1 MGSSIASSINDWG
14 FGFLGYLI
22 PFLFVLTIVV
32 FFHELGHF
40 LVARLYRIRVL
51 VFSLGFGPELFG
63 FNDRTGTRW
72 KISAI
77 PLGGYVKFFGD
88 DNAASV
94 PDQDALSQMSE
105 EERRQTFPAQPVA
118 ARAAVVVAGPLA
130 NFLLAIVIFAGIF
143 MLYGKQSTSAR
154 VDAVQPG
161 SAAEAAG
168 FVPGDLVLSIDGRRI
183 DSFADMQRIIS
194 TSAGQTLQVAV
205 DRGGRVVTLKA
216 TPALKEI
223 KDNFGNVHRIGV
235 LGITRSMAP
244 GDVRYE
250 KSGPITALRLGVEE
264 TWFVIERTLS
274 YIGGVIV
281 GREATDQLGGPIRI
295 AQVSGQVASAGFI
308 ALMHLAAVLSVS
320 IGLLNLFPVP
330 LLDGGHLLF
339 YGIEA
344 ARGKPLSE
352 RAQELGFRIGFAIV
366 VMLMIFATF
375 NDILH
380 LASS

>member
-1 MGSSIASSINDWG
+1 MGSSIASSINHWG
-14 FGFLGYLI
+14 FGFLGYII

-40 LVARLYRIRVL
+40 LVARLYRIKVL
-51 VFSLGFGPELFG
+51 VFSLGFGPELLG
-63 FNDRTGTRW
+63 YNDRTGTRW
-72 KISAI
+72 KLSAV

-88 DNAASV
+88 ENAASV
-94 PDQDALSQMSE
+94 PDQDALSQLTD
-105 EERRQTFPAQPVA
+105 EERRHAFPTQPVA

-130 NFLLAIVIFAGIF
+130 NFILAIVIFAGIF
-143 MLYGKQSTSAR
+143 MFYGKQSTSAR
-154 VDAVQPG
+154 VDSVQPG
-161 SAAEAAG
+161 SAAETAG
-168 FVPGDLVLSIDGRRI
+168 FVPGDLVLSIDGRRV
-183 DSFADMQRIIS
+183 DSFADMQRIVG
-194 TSAGQTLQVAV
+194 TSAGQTLQVEV
-205 DRGGRVVTLKA
+205 DRGGRVVSLSA
-216 TPALKEI
+216 IPALKEI

-244 GDVRYE
+244 GDVRFE
-250 KSGPITALRLGVEE
+250 KSGPITALRQGVEE

-295 AQVSGQVASAGFI
+295 AQVSGQVASAGFV
-308 ALMHLAAVLSVS
+308 ALLHLAAVLSVS

-344 ARGKPLSE
+344 VRGKPLSE
-352 RAQELGFRIGFAIV
+352 RAQEVGFRIGFAIV